1 VSEALTNT
9 TKHAHAS
16 HAHIAVEQHPT
27 HLHLSIHDD
36 GIGGADPAHGSGLT
50 GLRDRVHAL
59 TARSTSTAPRTRDHD
74 PRRPPPATRLTARPV
89 VAGSSGVA
97 AVTRRWW
104 PACGGSSMGRRPH
117 RHGGVS
123 ADRLRIPVADRARD
137 EQRKHTRP
145 SRSRQPVRS
154 GNRPRGRA
162 DDRGGR

>member
-27 HLHLSIHDD
+27 HLHYRSTTT
-36 GIGGADPAHGSGLT
+36 ASAAPTPPTVPASPDYAT
-50 GLRDRVHAL
+50 ASTPW

-74 PRRPPPATRLTARPV
+74 PRRAPPATRLTARPV